1 MAEEECSNRWA
12 IAKKFAFKAIKAFLK
27 SLIFYM
33 AYLFLWS
40 FFIPFKEFVPGLE
53 QSVENFVTVYIA
65 LGVLGDLVS
74 DTVFQYFFSTAKA
87 LFVVGYLALTLN
99 GGILN
104 LTYRSIILTIDLRL
118 FMTVAVLLSLL
129 GLARSMLQAINY
141 MNEKAE
147 FSFKT

>member
-1 MAEEECSNRWA
+1 MSEEKSNRWT
-12 IAKKFAFKAIKAFLK
+12 IAKKFAFKALKAFLK

-33 AYLFLWS
+33 AYLFVWS
-40 FFIPFKEFVPGLE
+40 FFTPFKEFVPGLQ
-53 QSVENFVTVYIA
+53 QSVENFVTVYIV

-104 LTYRSIILTIDLRL
+104 LTYRGIILTVDLRL
-118 FMTVAVLLSLL
+118 FLTVAVLLSLL

-141 MNEKAE
+141 MNKKAE
-147 FSFKT
+147 LSFKT